1 MQLTVSQNFRAQTA
15 ASFQEIFR
23 AGRECAIHPVTRRA
37 LLRSIKTNALNL
49 KFLADEFV
57 QIKAARDHVAPR
69 RGRRSIMCIQRSA
82 ELFENVERKK
92 SDLSLVVVL
101 EVEVTISA
109 NPAACDTFDHGHFD
123 RGMRVRLP
131 TVMANEIVSR
141 RNVQVT
147 DFHRLQ
153 QYLKSSLM
161 KEVPSI
167 GPGRIIR
174 RRRDGSL
181 EYLRDD
187 LTIEEPLEIRIAG
200 KPLATTMRTPGH
212 DEELAA
218 GFLVSEAI
226 VRDRGA
232 IAGISR
238 DGDNGV
244 IVDLATGVKLK
255 LNSAQ
260 RFGTISSSCGLCGKT
275 SIDAIRQSFPA
286 IESTNVRIDIETL
299 LSLPEKLRKAQSD
312 FTRTGGIHAAG
323 IFDSSGELKTVR
335 EDIGRHNAVDKVIGR
350 ALLDGLLPLNRDVL
364 LVSGRASF
372 EIVQKALSAGIPI
385 VAAVS
390 APSTLAAEFARESNQ
405 TLIGFLRPPSFN
417 IYSHIER
424 VILEER

>member
-1 MQLTVSQNFRAQTA
+1 
-15 ASFQEIFR
+15 
-23 AGRECAIHPVTRRA
+23 
-37 LLRSIKTNALNL
+37 
-49 KFLADEFV
+49 
-57 QIKAARDHVAPR
+57 
-69 RGRRSIMCIQRSA
+69 
-82 ELFENVERKK
+82 
-92 SDLSLVVVL
+92 
-101 EVEVTISA
+101 
-109 NPAACDTFDHGHFD
+109 
-123 RGMRVRLP
+123 MRVRLP
-131 TVMANEIVSR
+131 AVVANEIVPR

-174 RRRDGSL
+174 RKKDGSL

-187 LTIEEPLEIRIAG
+187 LTIEEPLEIRIGG
-200 KPLATTMRTPGH
+200 KTLATTMRTPGH
-212 DEELAA
+212 DDELAA

-226 VRDRGA
+226 VRDRSA

-238 DGDNGV
+238 DGDNRV
-244 IVDLATGVKLK
+244 IVDLAGGVKLN
-255 LNSAQ
+255 LNSTQ

-275 SIDAIRQSFPA
+275 SVDAIRQSFPA

-323 IFDSSGELKTVR
+323 IFDLSGEAKIVR
-335 EDIGRHNAVDKVIGR
+335 EDIGRHNAVDKAIGR
-350 ALLDGLLPLNRDVL
+350 AFLDELLPLNRHLL

-390 APSTLAAEFARESNQ
+390 APSTLAVDFARESNQ

-424 VILEER
+424 VILGAL